1 MADPDRMDDL
11 ANAFYDIY
19 YDRELTPK
27 YDLIKPSRIDMHTS
41 SGGSCPG
48 ARSSTGGAA
57 RAVVLRSPKLCL
69 PDSGDSSD
77 ASGENA
83 RAVVLRSPKL
93 CLPDSDDSSD
103 ASGAVAAHIQAI
115 G

>member
-41 SGGSCPG
+41 GGGRCPG
-48 ARSSTGGAA
+48 ARSSADGAA
-57 RAVVLRSPKLCL
+57 RAVVLRSPKLF
-69 PDSGDSSD
+69 
-77 ASGENA
+77 
-83 RAVVLRSPKL
+83 
-93 CLPDSDDSSD
+93 LPDSDDSSD
-103 ASGAVAAHIQAI
+103 ASGAVAAQIQAT

>member
-1 MADPDRMDDL
+1 MYGVTLRPTYMADPDRMDDL

-48 ARSSTGGAA
+48 ARSSPGGAT
-57 RAVVLRSPKLCL
+57 
-69 PDSGDSSD
+69 
-77 ASGENA
+77 